1 MSRGYGKRPE
11 KGEKK
16 MDLEEFANKVKGN
29 KTLEE
34 FAKAVEK
41 AEKAL
46 DEERCEKGY
55 CVYTCFVTF
64 TDSEIDSM
72 PLSFSMKFAQR
83 GENAHAYAKK
93 YIKDNADGLM
103 ASVLYEIFYRV
114 NGDWVS
120 VTADTVAKAKRKFI
134 CALWLEEAKKHK

>member
-1 MSRGYGKRPE
+1 M
-11 KGEKK
+11 EKK
-16 MDLEEFANKVKGN
+16 WFKEQFA
-29 KTLEE
+29 EMI
-34 FAKAVEK
+34 
-41 AEKAL
+41 AE
-46 DEERCEKGY
+46 EERKLAEERREKGY

-64 TDSEIDSM
+64 TDSEIESM
-72 PLSFSMKFAQR
+72 PLSFSMKFVQR

-93 YIKDNADGLM
+93 YIKDNADGLT

-120 VTADTVAKAKRKFI
+120 VTADTVAKARRKFI